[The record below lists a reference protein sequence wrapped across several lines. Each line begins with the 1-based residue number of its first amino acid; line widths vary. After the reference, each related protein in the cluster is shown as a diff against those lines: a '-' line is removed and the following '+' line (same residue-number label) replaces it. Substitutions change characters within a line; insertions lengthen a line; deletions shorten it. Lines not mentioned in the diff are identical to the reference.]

1 MTGVLSTT
9 GVSEETA
16 YQLDLH
22 GCHLKVVKHPNAQ
35 LVGLEGIAVKA
46 SERNVH
52 IVTKDDRHAVIARSP
67 SSELQYRVSNSDV
80 VSLLH

>member
-1 MTGVLSTT
+1 MGVLSAS
-9 GVSEETA
+9 GASKETA

-22 GCHLKVVKHPNAQ
+22 GCYLKVLKHPNAQ
-35 LVGLEGIAVKA
+35 LAGLEGIAVKA

-52 IVTKDDRHAVIARSP
+52 LVTKDDRYAVIPRSP
-67 SSELQYRVSNSDV
+67 GSELRYRVSNSDV